1 MKRKD
6 SDSSSSQFEQ
16 IDSVN
21 MNDIP
26 DPFRDS
32 IAYRASMTARIG
44 DVNDIKTLKQKVKIL
59 KAAVLKERE
68 TKMQM
73 EKKIEQLSAS
83 YMDAQKQIEKKEETI
98 IYQEQ
103 QLQQFREKLVLLG
116 HESNKY
122 LDLYHKTKN
131 QIIQQNDS
139 TATKQVEDGDSIIS
153 SFKQIIGFSS
163 GSSGQGSQN
172 AIAEIQRLQKENFML
187 KEEIEK
193 QKVSLNNAEQKG
205 KQEAMDVSKKQMQE
219 VNKKIESLN
228 SQIQELKD
236 KVVETTTQ
244 LQNKTS
250 ELQEKDQLLTQLKQD
265 TNSKNQIIEK
275 MKNELEFTNDK
286 CKKMDSKITNYLSEI
301 EQKSNRLT
309 QIEAQYELLKA
320 DKESLQQQVDSM
332 DSKVMLFTM
341 KRIQGLYEEPCQV
354 KLNPKNNIY
363 LFIFQQ
369 FIQIIC
375 RKDFEG
381 QHILDFDTGK
391 ERFLLNAL
399 DIRDILCEFEPD
411 PILTLQLEKNQTIIF
426 KGGSDLRT
434 IEKKLT
440 NFLNG
445 APTRRTLTRQQTN
458 KQQQGQQQ
466 GLLDN
471 MFSFLKQQKQ

>member
-1 MKRKD
+1 MKSKD
-6 SDSSSSQFEQ
+6 SDSGSSQFEQ

-32 IAYRASMTARIG
+32 IAYRASMAARIG
-44 DVNDIKTLKQKVKIL
+44 DVNDIKTLKQKIKIL

-83 YMDAQKQIEKKEETI
+83 YVDAQKLIEKKEETI

-139 TATKQVEDGDSIIS
+139 TAIKQVEDGDSIIS

-163 GSSGQGSQN
+163 GSSSQGSQN

-193 QKVSLNNAEQKG
+193 QKVALNNAESKG
-205 KQEAMDVSKKQMQE
+205 KQDAMDISKKQMQE
-219 VNKKIESLN
+219 VNKKIEQLN

-236 KVVETTTQ
+236 KVVDTTTQ
-244 LQNKTS
+244 LQNKTQ
-250 ELQEKDQLLTQLKQD
+250 ELQEKDQLLTQLKQE

-301 EQKSNRLT
+301 EQKTNKIT
-309 QIEAQYELLKA
+309 QIEAQYELIKV
-320 DKESLQQQVDSM
+320 DKESLQQQVDQM

-341 KRIQGLYEEPCQV
+341 RRIQGLYEDPC
-354 KLNPKNNIY
+354 
-363 LFIFQQ
+363 
-369 FIQIIC
+369 QIIC
-375 RKDFEG
+375 RKDLEG
-381 QHILDFDTGK
+381 QHILDFDTVK
-391 ERFLLNAL
+391 EKFSLNAL
-399 DIRDILCEFEPD
+399 DIRDILCEFEPE
-411 PILTLQLEKNQTIIF
+411 PILTLQLGKNQTIIF
-426 KGGSDLRT
+426 KGGSDLRI
-434 IEKKLT
+434 IEKKLR

-445 APTRRTLTRQQTN
+445 APVKRTLTRQQTN

-466 GLLDN
+466 QGLLDN
-471 MFSFLKQQKQ
+471 MFSFLKQ